1 MRSKGY
7 TITIFVGRSAF
18 ACTNGPQR
26 PTISAHTCARTSVQH
41 NDWPRY
47 GLHRQR
53 VERTAV
59 AASDFLVGHRPRFS
73 ALRRNQIAHA

>member
-53 VERTAV
+53 VERTA
-59 AASDFLVGHRPRFS
+59 AAIAFLVGHGPRFS
-73 ALRRNQIAHA
+73 AMRWNQGAHA